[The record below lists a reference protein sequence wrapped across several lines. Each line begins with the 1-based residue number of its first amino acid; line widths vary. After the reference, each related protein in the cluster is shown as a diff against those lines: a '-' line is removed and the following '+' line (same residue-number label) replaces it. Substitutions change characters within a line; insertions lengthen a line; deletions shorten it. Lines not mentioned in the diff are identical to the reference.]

1 MNSKDAKNAKNAKN
15 EKGKSGKKS
24 PSKGGK
30 GSNKKGKS
38 VESSDESPS
47 KPKLPAIKKP
57 IVHVNPF
64 LNKDGSKK
72 PRVEKPKVDKSK
84 QNKGVSQTARPNS
97 GVSKQ
102 KSVTTT
108 GSAGG
113 ARTRPSTGNKG
124 NLTTKDLDKNQWVIY
139 YNDADG
145 KINSFVTHNE
155 ELAK

>member
-1 MNSKDAKNAKNAKN
+1 
-15 EKGKSGKKS
+15 
-24 PSKGGK
+24 
-30 GSNKKGKS
+30 
-38 VESSDESPS
+38 
-47 KPKLPAIKKP
+47 
-57 IVHVNPF
+57 

-72 PRVEKPKVDKSK
+72 PKVDKSKVDKSKVDKSK
-84 QNKGVSQTARPNS
+84 QTKGVSQTARPNS

-124 NLTTKDLDKNQWVIY
+124 NLTVKDLDKNQWVIY

-145 KINSFVTHNE
+145 KINSIVTHSE
-155 ELAK
+155 EEAK